1 MYSQPCGDRL
11 DAERHEELRLVARL
25 VLFHAGDNGG
35 SRLLRLRAIRPR
47 GFGILTCFHQI
58 E

>member
-1 MYSQPCGDRL
+1 MYSQLCGDRL
-11 DAERHEELRLVARL
+11 DAERHEELQLVARL
-25 VLFHAGDNGG
+25 VLSGCEQSA
-35 SRLLRLRAIRPR
+35 PR